1 MNLRFVKISSLL
13 LVLSLCPLVHAAT
26 RYVSHSGNNTFPFT
40 TWETAA
46 NTIEAANLATLPGD
60 TMFVDTGAFQLT
72 QTIVLP
78 PKITLRGKGMDST
91 LILGSDSAWTMFF
104 PDDSTYV
111 RDIHFNGLY
120 NYAQE
125 TGSGHAFGKYA
136 TEPWRVFFC
145 QRCRFSR
152 FGSSPIAF
160 DKMIYVEIKDCW
172 FETWES
178 SALSLTERGNY
189 VIENNTFDA
198 GEHSISFFDF
208 MFAIGNKYIRNNIF
222 LGGGQG
228 GIEGGTAGRM
238 EITNNL
244 FYKNVYLPTAVYVR
258 ENELL
263 FANNSLLISHLY
275 PGPHTDATVV
285 IINDNYSR
293 DYQIYNN
300 IFVDYEPRIEFM
312 YPFPAQARV
321 NISHNCFFATNP
333 AADYD
338 FISLESGAV
347 RPDSVYSN
355 ILNDPMLVDP
365 VNGDFHLQLGSPCI
379 DAGVPWVL
387 DVDGTRS
394 DMGAFGGPGGAVY
407 AYVDY
412 PPKPPSEF
420 AAWRTGS
427 RVVLSWYRNRESDL
441 HHYILF
447 RSEQSPVALDSAH
460 VLVYLSPSGK
470 PIGRLGSTKHLLP
483 VGDTASLPDKS
494 LYDGFIPLAT
504 PENLVSI
511 FYCDNAAEPNGS
523 YYYALVVVDSSLLAS
538 SPSDEAAVTSLSADN
553 MAVVEPI
560 EIPVIE
566 QNYPNPF
573 NAVTAIV
580 YSLPNIGAQ
589 PAPVRLVV
597 YNILGQEIKS
607 LANEKQQPG
616 RHVVSWDGTD
626 QQGQPVAS
634 GVYLY
639 RLEVS
644 GIEFV
649 KSGKM
654 ILMK

>member
-172 FETWES
+172 FETWEDY
-178 SALSLTERGNY
+178 ALSLTERGDY
-189 VIENNTFDA
+189 VIENNTFDMA
-198 GEHSISFFDF
+198 NGSREIFDF
-208 MFAIGNKYIRNNIF
+208 FGHTGTEIIRNNIF
-222 LGGGQG
+222 LGGGLF
-228 GIEGGTAGRM
+228 GINGGTMGRLEM
-238 EITNNL
+238 TNNL
-244 FYKNVYLPTAVYVR
+244 FYECPYLWYGVSTGA
-258 ENELL
+258 NDILI
-263 FANNSLLISHLY
+263 ANNTFYIVHLVAGSGYVVDIY
-275 PGPHTDATVV
+275 P
-285 IINDNYSR
+285 DNLQR
-293 DYQIYNN
+293 CLIYNN
-300 IFVDYEPRIEFM
+300 VFAEYSPRIHFRLSI
-312 YPFPAQARV
+312 PADADIR
-321 NISHNCFFATNP
+321 IAHNCFFAFQPYPQWAFVTL
-333 AADYD
+333 DYD
-338 FISLESGAV
+338 SLHL
-347 RPDSVYSN
+347 DSAYANTRS
-355 ILNDPMLVDP
+355 DPMFVNPD
-365 VNGDFHLQLGSPCI
+365 NGDFHLQAGSPCI
-379 DAGVPWVL
+379 DAGAPWIL

-394 DMGAFGGPGGAVY
+394 DMGAFGGPGGAIY

-412 PPKPPSEF
+412 PPQAPQAFLAGRQSG
-420 AAWRTGS
+420 RI
-427 RVVLSWYRNRESDL
+427 VLSWLKNRESDL
-441 HHYILF
+441 NHYILF
-447 RSEQSPVALDSAH
+447 RSEQSPIELDSTN
-460 VLVYLSPSGK
+460 VLAYLT
-470 PIGRLGSTKHLLP
+470 IDGRSLSQNPPTKHLVL
-483 VGDTASLPDKS
+483 VGEHDTLPDRS
-494 LYDGFIPLAT
+494 LYEGFIPLAT
-504 PENLVSI
+504 PENLVSV
-511 FYCDNAAEPNGS
+511 FYCDNAAKPNRD
-523 YYYALVVVDSSLLAS
+523 YYYVLVAVDSSGLAS
-538 SPSDEAAVTSLSADN
+538 TSSDETSVTSLGARDETLLEN
-553 MAVVEPI
+553 AELPT
-560 EIPVIE
+560 IE

-580 YSLPNIGAQ
+580 YNLPNLGAQ
-589 PAPVRLVV
+589 PAPVVLTIYNTLGRVVKLLV
-597 YNILGQEIKS
+597 
-607 LANEKQQPG
+607 NERQYPG
-616 RHVVSWDGTD
+616 KHIAYWDGTD
-626 QQGQPVAS
+626 SQSQPVAS

-639 RLEVS
+639 QLKAS
-644 GIEFV
+644 GIDFIENR
-649 KSGKM
+649 KM
-654 ILMK
+654 IVMK